1 MDLPSRN
8 LKVAVHS
15 NFNALAAYRRIAL
28 AIGLVLTM
36 CSSGP
41 GLLAQQGPP
50 GFTVNGIAPSAM
62 AQIQALLDE
71 KASRTP
77 VQQKIDSQLLYAE
90 KMALS
95 QPLAAGVTSLELDI
109 PRTADNR
116 AIIDIRVPVTDA
128 VLDQLRGLGAE
139 IVEVSAAYKTVIV
152 QVDVTQL
159 EAIAAIPEVIFVGPK
174 AEATTLRF
182 GVASAGPALDRSQPT
197 TGRTFHTRLN
207 RGAVIASVL
216 RALSDGGVMTNT
228 GAVNS
233 EGDKTHNADV
243 ARTTYGATG
252 AGVKVGVLSDGVT
265 HLSTSQATGDLGT
278 VTVLSGQAGSGDE
291 GTAMLEIIHDL
302 APNAQLYFATGF
314 TSLTSFAQ
322 NIRDLRTAGCDIIV
336 DDVSYLV
343 ESPFQDGQAASVT
356 STYNSGVLAQA
367 VKDVVATG
375 ALYFSSAGNSGNLDA
390 GTSGTWEGDF
400 VNGGSITFPETGN
413 IHSFGALTYNIV
425 TASTSHGVSLSWSDP
440 LGGSSNDY
448 DLFRLNS
455 TGTIVL
461 GSSTNLQNGGQDP
474 FEAIAG
480 ASAGDRI
487 VIVKFSGAGRF
498 LHLDTNRGRLSIA
511 TQGSTH
517 GHADTT
523 MANSFSVSATPAAA
537 AFGPPTPN
545 GPYPNSFNAGDK
557 VEYFSSDGPRR
568 IFFNADGTAITPGNV
583 SSNGGQLLIKPDLT
597 AADGVSVSGA
607 GGFPSPFYGTSAAA
621 PHAAAIAALIKSAHA
636 PLTSTQVRTALL
648 YSAIDIQAA
657 GIDRDSGWGIVMA
670 DRAVASVVGSVALTS
685 IRTSDF
691 DGDGR
696 RDLAVFRPSNGTWYI
711 RYSSLGYNGANTYQ
725 WGLPGDIPISG
736 DFDGDGKTDLTVFRP
751 SNGTWYIRYSSLG
764 YNGANTYQWGLPG
777 DIPISGDFDGDGKT
791 DLTVFRPSN
800 GTWYILYSSLG
811 YSAANS
817 FQWGLPGDVP
827 VSGDFDGDG
836 KAELTV
842 WRPSDG
848 TWYIRYSSLGYSAAN
863 TYQWGLPGDIPA
875 VGDFDGDG
883 KSELTV
889 WRPSDGTWY
898 IRYSSL
904 GYSAANS
911 FQWGLPGDV
920 PVTGDFDGDGK
931 SELTVWRPS
940 DGTWYIRYSSLGYN
954 AANTFQW
961 GLPGDAPVK

>member
-1 MDLPSRN
+1 M
-8 LKVAVHS
+8 
-15 NFNALAAYRRIAL
+15 
-28 AIGLVLTM
+28 GLMLTI

-50 GFTVNGIAPSAM
+50 GFTVNGIALSAM

-77 VQQKIDSQLLYAE
+77 VQQKIDSQLLYAQ

-95 QPLAAGVTSLELDI
+95 QPLAAGVTSLQVDL
-109 PRTADNR
+109 PRTVDNR

-152 QVDVTQL
+152 QVDVTQV

-182 GVASAGPALDRSQPT
+182 GVASAGPALDTSQAMT
-197 TGRTFHTRLN
+197 SRKFHKRLT

-265 HLSTSQATGDLGT
+265 HLSTSQATGDLGI

-302 APNAQLYFATGF
+302 APNAQLYFATAV

-356 STYNSGVLAQA
+356 STYNSGVLTQA
-367 VKDVVATG
+367 VKDVVAAG

-400 VNGGSITFPETGN
+400 VNGGSITSPENGN

-425 TASTSHGVSLSWSDP
+425 TSGTSRVSLSWSDP

-461 GSSTNLQNGGQDP
+461 GSSTNLQNGSQDP

-487 VIVKFSGAGRF
+487 VIVRSSGAGRF
-498 LHLDTNRGRLSIA
+498 LHLDMNRGRLSIA

-523 MANSFSVSATPAAA
+523 TANSFSVAATPAAVT
-537 AFGPPTPN
+537 FGAPTPN

-636 PLTSTQVRTALL
+636 SLTSTQVRTALL
-648 YSAIDIQAA
+648 NSAIDIQAA
-657 GIDRDSGWGIVMA
+657 SIDRDSGWGIVMA
-670 DRAVASVVGSVALTS
+670 DRAVASVVGSVAVTS
-685 IRTSDF
+685 LRTSDF

-696 RDLAVFRPSNGTWYI
+696 RDLA
-711 RYSSLGYNGANTYQ
+711 
-725 WGLPGDIPISG
+725 
-736 DFDGDGKTDLTVFRP
+736 VFRP

-863 TYQWGLPGDIPA
+863 TYQWGLPGDMPA

-883 KSELTV
+883 KAELTV
-889 WRPSDGTWY
+889 WRPSDG
-898 IRYSSL
+898 S
-904 GYSAANS
+904 
-911 FQWGLPGDV
+911 
-920 PVTGDFDGDGK
+920 
-931 SELTVWRPS
+931 
-940 DGTWYIRYSSLGYN
+940 WYIRYSSLGYN

>member
-1 MDLPSRN
+1 M
-8 LKVAVHS
+8 
-15 NFNALAAYRRIAL
+15 
-28 AIGLVLTM
+28 GLVLTM
-36 CSSGP
+36 CSSGR
-41 GLLAQQGPP
+41 GLLAQQGPV
-50 GFTVNGIAPSAM
+50 TVNGIAPSAM
-62 AQIQALLDE
+62 TQIQALLDE

-77 VQQKIDSQLLYAE
+77 VQQKIDSQLLYAR

-95 QPLAAGVTSLELDI
+95 QPLAAGVTSLQVDM

-128 VLDQLRGLGAE
+128 VLDQLRLLGAE

-152 QVDVTQL
+152 QVDVTQV
-159 EAIAAIPEVIFVGPK
+159 EAIASIPEVIFVGPK
-174 AEATTLRF
+174 AEATTLMF
-182 GVASAGPALDRSQPT
+182 GVASPGPALSTPQPM
-197 TGRTFHTRLN
+197 TGRKFQKRQN
-207 RGAVIASVL
+207 RGAVITSVL
-216 RALSDGGVMTNT
+216 QALSDGGAMTNT

-233 EGDKTHNADV
+233 EGDKTHRADV

-265 HLSTSQATGDLGT
+265 HLSTSQATGDLGA

-302 APNAQLYFATGF
+302 APNAQLYFATGV
-314 TSLTSFAQ
+314 TSLTTFAQ
-322 NIRDLRTAGCDIIV
+322 NIRDLRAAGCDIIV

-356 STYNSGVLAQA
+356 STYNSGVVAQA

-400 VNGGSITFPETGN
+400 VNGGSITFPEPGN
-413 IHSFGALTYNIV
+413 IHSFGALTYDIV
-425 TASTSHGVSLSWSDP
+425 TVRTPLVSLNWSDP

-448 DLFRLNS
+448 DLFRLDS
-455 TGTIVL
+455 TGTIVRS
-461 GSSTNLQNGGQDP
+461 SSTNVQNGTQDP

-498 LHLDTNRGRLSIA
+498 LHLDTNGGRLSIS

-523 MANSFSVSATPAAA
+523 MANSFSVAATPAAA
-537 AFGPPTPN
+537 TFGPPTPN

-621 PHAAAIAALIKSAHA
+621 PHAAAIAALVKSAHA
-636 PLTSTQVRTALL
+636 SLTSTQIRTVLL
-648 YSAIDIQAA
+648 NSAIDIQAA

-670 DRAVASVVGSVALTS
+670 DTAVVSVVGSVSLTS
-685 IRTSDF
+685 IRTNDF

-696 RDLAVFRPSNGTWYI
+696 RDLAVFRPSIGTWYI
-711 RYSSLGYNGANTYQ
+711 RYSSLGYNGSNSYQ

-764 YNGANTYQWGLPG
+764 YNGANSYQWGLPG
-777 DIPISGDFDGDGKT
+777 DIPIAGDFDGDGKT

-817 FQWGLPGDVP
+817 
-827 VSGDFDGDG
+827 
-836 KAELTV
+836 
-842 WRPSDG
+842 
-848 TWYIRYSSLGYSAAN
+848 
-863 TYQWGLPGDIPA
+863 YQWGLPGDIPIA
-875 VGDFDGDG
+875 GDFDGDG
-883 KSELTV
+883 KT
-889 WRPSDGTWY
+889 
-898 IRYSSL
+898 
-904 GYSAANS
+904 
-911 FQWGLPGDV
+911 
-920 PVTGDFDGDGK
+920 
-931 SELTVWRPS
+931 ELTVWRPS

-961 GLPGDAPVK
+961 GLPGDVPVTGDFDGDGKSELIVFRPSNSTWYIRYSSLGYSAANTFQWGLTGDVPVK